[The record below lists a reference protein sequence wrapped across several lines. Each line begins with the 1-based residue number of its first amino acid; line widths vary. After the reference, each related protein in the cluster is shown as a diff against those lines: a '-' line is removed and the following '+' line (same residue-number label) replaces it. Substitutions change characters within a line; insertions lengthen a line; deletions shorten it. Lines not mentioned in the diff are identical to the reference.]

1 MELEK
6 ACEHVFQ
13 VVEKFVMQTFLPYP
27 DFAQSLR
34 VLDSRRLGKQ
44 RLEAM
49 QLLRAISADGSG
61 WSRHP
66 AAAMWRGYTNALKQ
80 YHNLAM
86 DEWVRRG
93 YLNRMPKQVIRGK
106 ITYPL
111 WLGDE
116 SFHASHRSNLLR
128 KDREYH
134 GAFGWLEPDDLP
146 YVWPVEPVRKSR
158 KT

>member
-49 QLLRAISADGSG
+49 QLLRAISG
-61 WSRHP
+61 WFGLEPPS
-66 AAAMWRGYTNALKQ
+66 
-80 YHNLAM
+80 
-86 DEWVRRG
+86 RRG
-93 YLNRMPKQVIRGK
+93 HVARIYERAEAI
-106 ITYPL
+106 
-111 WLGDE
+111 
-116 SFHASHRSNLLR
+116 S
-128 KDREYH
+128 
-134 GAFGWLEPDDLP
+134 
-146 YVWPVEPVRKSR
+146 
-158 KT
+158 

>member
-86 DEWVRRG
+86 DAGLSQPNAETGHPRENHVSSLAGRRIFSCFAPIQSASEGQGILWRVRMARTG
-93 YLNRMPKQVIRGK
+93 
-106 ITYPL
+106 
-111 WLGDE
+111 
-116 SFHASHRSNLLR
+116 RSALCLAR
-128 KDREYH
+128 
-134 GAFGWLEPDDLP
+134 
-146 YVWPVEPVRKSR
+146 
-158 KT
+158 